1 MRGSDEYN
9 YALGLKRAKSAK
21 EALVSR
27 GGINPSKI
35 IIVSYGES
43 SPLCT
48 RDYSEECLSK
58 NRRVEFKI
66 RVERVIDE
74 KSYINYNTI

>member
-9 YALGLKRAKSAK
+9 YALGLKRAKSTK
-21 EALVSR
+21 DALISR
-27 GGINPSKI
+27 GGISPSKI

-48 RDYSEECLSK
+48 
-58 NRRVEFKI
+58 
-66 RVERVIDE
+66 
-74 KSYINYNTI
+74 T